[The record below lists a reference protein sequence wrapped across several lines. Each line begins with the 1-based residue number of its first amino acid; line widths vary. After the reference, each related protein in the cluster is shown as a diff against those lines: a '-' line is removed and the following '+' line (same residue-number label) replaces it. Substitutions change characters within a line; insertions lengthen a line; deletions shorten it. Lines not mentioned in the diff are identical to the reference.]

1 MAAEGST
8 ALKNP
13 LTYSPLHASDDEAA
27 TTQDAGVVAGPQV
40 SPRTTSHPRLAVA
53 DTLCAV
59 LTVAVATAIVYGPS
73 GFTAVSPLVL
83 GLLGALGLS
92 LTLWWRNAYVVSRS
106 IRWNGN
112 LSLLGTSILGV
123 GFAMIALSWFLQ
135 LEPERL
141 WQLVVVLGWVASMS
155 AVRVVFAR
163 RQVESA
169 QPVKVIV
176 AGNTGDALATRLAL
190 RADPRT
196 VYDVQGFVMDR
207 LDDDVPAIVS
217 QLALGSIDHLPHVVK
232 KSGAELV
239 VVCLGAI
246 DAERFAPMVRHLN
259 VLGVEVALSTG
270 LSNVALR
277 RVSLGHVSGRPLVRV
292 TPAPVSGWHV
302 ATKRALDVVGAL
314 ALLLVTSP
322 IMALSALAIRIE
334 DGGKALF
341 TQTRVGKGGFPFTI
355 YKFRTMV
362 NNAEDLQIDL
372 TNDHDGPVFK
382 MTDDP
387 RITKVGNLL
396 RKTSMDELPQ
406 LFNILKGEMSL
417 VGPRPLPVHE
427 VEAAPASF
435 LDRHAVKPG
444 LTGRWQ
450 VSGRADTGFDELD
463 ELDRWYVD
471 NWSLTQD
478 LEILARTVPAVL
490 LARGAR

>member
-1 MAAEGST
+1 MN
-8 ALKNP
+8 NP
-13 LTYSPLHASDDEAA
+13 LSYSPLHATDEE
-27 TTQDAGVVAGPQV
+27 
-40 SPRTTSHPRLAVA
+40 
-53 DTLCAV
+53 
-59 LTVAVATAIVYGPS
+59 AVATQDVGATPTSPEAPRATTHPPLAIADALCALLCVVIATALVYGPS
-73 GFTAVSPLVL
+73 GFTRASPLVL
-83 GLLGALGLS
+83 GFLGVIALS

-106 IRWNGN
+106 IRWDGN
-112 LSLLGTSILGV
+112 LSLMGTSVVGV
-123 GFAMIALSWFLQ
+123 GVAMIAFSWLLE

-141 WQLVVVLGWVASMS
+141 WQLIVVVSWVATMA
-155 AVRVVFAR
+155 AVRVVFSR
-163 RQVESA
+163 RKDDTA
-169 QPVKVIV
+169 TPVKVIV

-196 VYDVQGFVMDR
+196 VYDVQGFVMDS
-207 LDDDVPAIVS
+207 LDDNVPDIVS

-232 KSGAELV
+232 KTGAELV

-292 TPAPVSGWHV
+292 TPAPVSGWHM
-302 ATKRALDVVGAL
+302 ALKRALDVVGAS
-314 ALLLVTSP
+314 ALLLITSP
-322 IMALSALAIRIE
+322 IMLLSALAIRIE

-362 NNAEDLQIDL
+362 NNAEELQIDL
-372 TNDHDGPVFK
+372 TNDHEGPVFK
-382 MTDDP
+382 MTGDP

-406 LFNILKGEMSL
+406 LFNILRGEMSL

-450 VSGRADTGFDELD
+450 VSGRSDTGFAELD